1 MTKHSLGV
9 ENDMEFSRVIGRR
22 KTLGVTP
29 GTISNDTIKWMDSM
43 NQYKTR
49 VPKGVFRYKSHE
61 EANIDM
67 DYWLSLTLSK

>member
-1 MTKHSLGV
+1 
-9 ENDMEFSRVIGRR
+9 MEFSRVIGRR
-22 KTLGVTP
+22 KTLGITP

-61 EANIDM
+61 EANSDM
-67 DYWLSLTLSK
+67 DYWLSQTVSK